1 MEKVVAIV
9 GRPNVGK
16 STLFNRII
24 GKRVAI
30 VHHEAGV
37 TRDRN
42 YGEAEW
48 TRKKFFLIDTGG
60 FVPDSDAEFNKHIR
74 EQIKVAIGESD
85 KVIFVLDGK
94 NGIHPIDREIA
105 NVLRKNLGGKEII
118 LAANKVDNESRELES
133 LDFFSLGL
141 GGVHCISAL
150 SGKNVADMLDDIV
163 KDFPMA
169 DEEEKEDKRIKFA
182 VVGRPNAGKSSIVN
196 ALLKEERNIVT
207 DIPGTTRDSID
218 SVIKFYGEEIVLIDT
233 AGLRKKSRIKKEESL
248 EFFSTVR
255 TYKAIQR
262 CDVALLVLDATLI
275 YENFDRA
282 SDIKLAV
289 FKLDKQ
295 DIRIIEDILR
305 FKKGL
310 LIAINKWDL
319 ISKDTN
325 TAKIIEQKITEHLKS
340 FNFLKFIF
348 VSALTKQRIHRVL
361 DDAKS
366 VYDERKKIIR
376 TSELNRLI
384 LDEIKRKPHQ
394 SVKGKEV
401 KINYITQLK
410 SAPPVFAFFVNDP
423 KLITE
428 NYKKFLDKKIREHFG
443 YSGVPIEL
451 VFKKKN

>member
-1 MEKVVAIV
+1 MEKVVAII

-24 GKRVAI
+24 GRRVAI
-30 VHHEAGV
+30 VHPEAGV

-48 TRKKFFLIDTGG
+48 TGKKFFLIDTGG
-60 FVPDSDAEFNKHIR
+60 FVPNSDLEFNKHIR
-74 EQIKVAIGESD
+74 EQIKIAIGEAD
-85 KVIFVLDGK
+85 KVIFILDGK

-105 NVLRKNLGGKEII
+105 NILRKNMGNKEII
-118 LAANKVDNESRELES
+118 IAANKVDNLSRELDAV
-133 LDFFSLGL
+133 DFFSLGL
-141 GGVHCISAL
+141 GEPYCVSAL
-150 SGKNVADMLDDIV
+150 SGKNVADLLDCIV
-163 KDFPMA
+163 KDFPLA
-169 DEEEKEDKRIKFA
+169 DEEEKPDDRIKFA
-182 VVGRPNAGKSSIVN
+182 IVGRPNAGKSSIIN

-218 SVIKFYGEEIVLIDT
+218 SVVKYHGEDIVLIDT
-233 AGLRKKSRIKKEESL
+233 AGLRKKNKIKKEESL

-255 TYKAIQR
+255 TFKAIQR
-262 CDVALLVLDATLI
+262 CDVALLVLDATLL

-282 SDIKLAV
+282 SDIRLSI

-295 DIRIIEDILR
+295 DIRIIEDILK
-305 FKKGL
+305 FKKGVL
-310 LIAINKWDL
+310 LVINKWDL
-319 ISKDTN
+319 IEKDTN
-325 TAKIIEQKITEHLKS
+325 TAKIIEQKITDHLKS

-348 VSALTKQRIHRVL
+348 ISALTKQRIHKVL

-366 VYDERKKIIR
+366 VYDERKKLIK
-376 TSELNRLI
+376 TSELNQYI

-401 KINYITQLK
+401 KFNYITQLK

-423 KLITE
+423 KLVSE
-428 NYKKFLDKKIREHFG
+428 NYKKYLDKKMREYFG

>member
-48 TRKKFFLIDTGG
+48 TGKKFFLIDTGG
-60 FVPDSDAEFNKHIR
+60 FVPDSDVEFNKHIR
-74 EQIKVAIGESD
+74 EQIIVAIGESD

-105 NVLRKNLGGKEII
+105 NILRKNLNGKEIV
-118 LAANKVDNESRELES
+118 LAANKVDNDSRELDAV
-133 LDFFSLGL
+133 DFFSLGL
-141 GGVHCISAL
+141 DEPFCVSAL
-150 SGKNVADMLDDIV
+150 SGKNVADLLDCIV
-163 KDFPMA
+163 KDFPIA
-169 DEEEKEDKRIKFA
+169 DEEEKEDDRIKFA
-182 VVGRPNAGKSSIVN
+182 IVGRPNAGKSSIIN

-218 SVIKFYGEEIVLIDT
+218 STVKFHGDDIILIDT
-233 AGLRKKSRIKKEESL
+233 AGLRKKSKIKKEESL

-255 TYKAIQR
+255 TFKAIQR
-262 CDVALLVLDATLI
+262 CDVALLVLDSTLL
-275 YENFDRA
+275 YENFDRTA
-282 SDIKLAV
+282 DIKNAI

-295 DIRIIEDILR
+295 DIRIIEDILK

-310 LIAINKWDL
+310 LVVINKWDL

-325 TAKIIEQKITEHLKS
+325 TAKIIEQKISEHLKS

-348 VSALTKQRIHRVL
+348 ISALTKQRIHKVL
-361 DDAKS
+361 EDAKA
-366 VYDERKKIIR
+366 VYDERKKTVK
-376 TSELNRLI
+376 TSELNQYI

-423 KLITE
+423 KLVSE
-428 NYKKFLDKKIREHFG
+428 NYKKFLDKKMREHFG